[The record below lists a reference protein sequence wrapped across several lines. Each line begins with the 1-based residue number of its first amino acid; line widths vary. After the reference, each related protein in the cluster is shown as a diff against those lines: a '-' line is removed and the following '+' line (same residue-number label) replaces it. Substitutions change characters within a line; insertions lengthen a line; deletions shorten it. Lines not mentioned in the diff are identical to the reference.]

1 MMQYSRMRKHSSK
14 IGKEEKLLLNDEY
27 WTRKRIKAT
36 TYLLKS
42 PVTLSYETFNE
53 YSDETWIH
61 SIRRYFFQF
70 GFCTSAFHCHNKIN
84 QQFGWKMR
92 LSSILESRYFLGKY
106 YLLKKCY
113 KLILRYGTLLGKTG
127 FDESKDGQGC
137 QRQYSRQSEEI
148 ARKCVQR
155 TP

>member
-14 IGKEEKLLLNDEY
+14 IRKEEKLLLNDEY
-27 WTRKRIKAT
+27 WTRKGIKAT

-42 PVTLSYETFNE
+42 PVT
-53 YSDETWIH
+53 
-61 SIRRYFFQF
+61 
-70 GFCTSAFHCHNKIN
+70 
-84 QQFGWKMR
+84 

-155 TP
+155 TA